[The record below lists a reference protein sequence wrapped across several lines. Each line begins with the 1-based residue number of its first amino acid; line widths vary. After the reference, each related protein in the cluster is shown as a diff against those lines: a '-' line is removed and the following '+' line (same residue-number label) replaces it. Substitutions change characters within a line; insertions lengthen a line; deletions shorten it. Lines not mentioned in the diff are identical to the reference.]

1 MTLPYDM
8 GNAGDLLK
16 HGVLAEFVRWQCS
29 LGIPLRFMDPF
40 GGEPWGRL
48 APVVERRVRALE
60 PSALHAAQSDIDR
73 HRYYGSSLLVR
84 RAAEAAGGRRI
95 SVLGSDACAQRRE
108 RLRACGVTMLDEA
121 LPEIGVSSERD
132 RYDGYHAFEVI
143 ARNVMEGDLALIDP
157 FVDDFVERRARVV
170 VPQMA
175 AMAERATVML
185 FVLNENPQSP
195 TGRRFDALL
204 ADLIPGAWRVT
215 CPPLKGTGVRGE
227 SRYHAEVVLAASLLR
242 DPEREREVASLR
254 RQLTDYLARL
264 ARVLDVSTERLE
276 LRIVGQ

>member
-16 HGVLAEFVRWQCS
+16 HGVLAEFVRWQCG
-29 LGIPLRFMDPF
+29 LGMPLRFMDPF
-40 GGEPWGRL
+40 GGEPWEQ
-48 APVVERRVRALE
+48 PVREVEQRVRALE

-84 RAAEAAGGRRI
+84 RAAEAVGGRRV
-95 SVLGSDACAQRRE
+95 SVLGGDACAQRRE

-157 FVDDFVERRARVV
+157 FADGFIEQRARVV

-185 FVLNENPQSP
+185 FMLNENPQSP
-195 TGRRFDALL
+195 TARRFDALL
-204 ADLIPGAWRVT
+204 ADLITGAWRVT
-215 CPPLKGTGVRGE
+215 CPPLKGTGIRGE
-227 SRYHAEVVLAASLLR
+227 SKYHAEVVLAASLLR
-242 DPEREREVASLR
+242 DPERERDVADLKKR
-254 RQLTDYLARL
+254 LTDYLKRL
-264 ARVLDVSTERLE
+264 ARVLGVPTERLE
-276 LRIVGQ
+276 LRIVGH

>member
-16 HGVLAEFVRWQCS
+16 HGVLAEFVRWQCR
-29 LGIPLRFMDPF
+29 LGMPLRFMDPF
-40 GGEPWGRL
+40 GGEPWGR
-48 APVVERRVRALE
+48 PVPEVERRVRALE
-60 PSALHAAQSDIDR
+60 PSALRTAQSDIDE

-84 RAAEAAGGRRI
+84 RAAEAAGERRI

-121 LPEIGVSSERD
+121 LPGFEALSGRD

-143 ARNVMEGDLALIDP
+143 ARDAKEGDLALIDP
-157 FVDDFVERRARVV
+157 FADGFVERKARVV

-175 AMAERATVML
+175 AMAERAAVLL
-185 FVLNENPQSP
+185 FVLNENPCSP
-195 TGRRFDALL
+195 AGRRFDALL

-215 CPPLKGTGVRGE
+215 CPPLNGTGVRGE
-227 SRYHAEVVLAASLLR
+227 SRYHAEVVLAAGLLR
-242 DPEREREVASLR
+242 DAEREREVVGLR
-254 RQLTDYLARL
+254 RQLTDYLERL
-264 ARVLDVSTERLE
+264 ARVLGVSTKRLA
-276 LRIVGQ
+276 LRTVGR

>member
-1 MTLPYDM
+1 M
-8 GNAGDLLK
+8 
-16 HGVLAEFVRWQCS
+16 
-29 LGIPLRFMDPF
+29 
-40 GGEPWGRL
+40 
-48 APVVERRVRALE
+48 
-60 PSALHAAQSDIDR
+60 
-73 HRYYGSSLLVR
+73 
-84 RAAEAAGGRRI
+84 
-95 SVLGSDACAQRRE
+95 
-108 RLRACGVTMLDEA
+108 
-121 LPEIGVSSERD
+121 
-132 RYDGYHAFEVI
+132 
-143 ARNVMEGDLALIDP
+143 
-157 FVDDFVERRARVV
+157 V

-175 AMAERATVML
+175 AMTERATVML